1 MINGLLHILVYKYIY
16 IYMHVNFI
24 TVIKLTELGG
34 VKTMNSYNVIIFTK
48 CSVFLHIKVTIF
60 MNSVKIWIDEHVSLE
75 KMLKWDVLKAVF
87 NLENNVNI
95 QPSQIEGGKQ
105 TGNVT

>member
-1 MINGLLHILVYKYIY
+1 MQCFLAYQSHHI
-16 IYMHVNFI
+16 
-24 TVIKLTELGG
+24 
-34 VKTMNSYNVIIFTK
+34 
-48 CSVFLHIKVTIF
+48 
-60 MNSVKIWIDEHVSLE
+60 MNSVQIWIDEHVSLE

>member
-1 MINGLLHILVYKYIY
+1 
-16 IYMHVNFI
+16 
-24 TVIKLTELGG
+24 
-34 VKTMNSYNVIIFTK
+34 
-48 CSVFLHIKVTIF
+48 
-60 MNSVKIWIDEHVSLE
+60 MNSVQIWIDEHVSLE

>member
-34 VKTMNSYNVIIFTK
+34 VKTMNSYKVIIFTK

-60 MNSVKIWIDEHVSLE
+60 MNSVQIWIDEHVSLE
-75 KMLKWDVLKAVF
+75 KMLKWDILKAVF